1 MLDSICV
8 LCVLD
13 QLLFVLVFFVFW
25 PVQAGQTTTLIF
37 LSFAALLLKLLSSVQ
52 LGARCARVVAAG
64 SMPEN
69 PSEVAGPIGVR
80 DSSGCLCVAVCS
92 STCLQEW
99 ATLLRACGWR
109 GSNDRLFELC
119 NMIVSNDIFAW
130 YQMGRGGDPGAWHVE
145 TQQGSGTKAC
155 AFVFCVSDRCF
166 LFFMIAG
173 PRCQR
178 SRGWIRAC
186 RAEI

>member
-1 MLDSICV
+1 M
-8 LCVLD
+8 
-13 QLLFVLVFFVFW
+13 
-25 PVQAGQTTTLIF
+25 
-37 LSFAALLLKLLSSVQ
+37 Q

-130 YQMGRGGDPGAWHVE
+130 YQMGRGGDPGAWPGAQSFSASELHALRTLKLNGDQEPRHVLL
-145 TQQGSGTKAC
+145 S
-155 AFVFCVSDRCF
+155 FV
-166 LFFMIAG
+166 
-173 PRCQR
+173 
-178 SRGWIRAC
+178 
-186 RAEI
+186 